1 MTPAAGL
8 RIGDADREATAES
21 LREHFAQGRL
31 TLEEFRHRLGA
42 AFGAKTD
49 RDLAAITNDL
59 PAPSPSGF
67 AGSGPAGD
75 SRGAD
80 RMIAGRS
87 TRAVGRATDASGWQ
101 GAGGWQ
107 GPSGWQGPGG
117 RQGAAGAG
125 QRSWPRAVAGLIVII
140 LTLVAVAVLLPL
152 ALFGA
157 ALSRSV
163 LFVLAMLLFGR
174 RGLLGWLRRWLT
186 RSRRWPF

>member
-59 PAPSPSGF
+59 PAPSPRGF
-67 AGSGPAGD
+67 AGSAPTGH

-80 RMIAGRS
+80 WMTAGRP
-87 TRAVGRATDASGWQ
+87 RAVGRATDAGGRQ
-101 GAGGWQ
+101 GAGGW
-107 GPSGWQGPGG
+107 
-117 RQGAAGAG
+117 QGAAGAG
-125 QRSWPRAVAGLIVII
+125 QRSWPRAVAGLILII

>member
-67 AGSGPAGD
+67 AGSGPAGH

-101 GAGGWQ
+101 GPGGW
-107 GPSGWQGPGG
+107 
-117 RQGAAGAG
+117 QGAAGAG
-125 QRSWPRAVAGLIVII
+125 QRSWPRAVADLIVII